1 MQRLAEMPSP
11 MVLEGVK
18 IFLRVL
24 RVVLVTKLSEVPC
37 RVSSDVHERRNE
49 RKTVSSTN
57 PVKL

>member
-1 MQRLAEMPSP
+1 MLGGAE
-11 MVLEGVK
+11 
-18 IFLRVL
+18 IRLRVL
-24 RVVLVTKLSEVPC
+24 RVVVVTILSEVPC

>member
-1 MQRLAEMPSP
+1 M
-11 MVLEGVK
+11 LEGAENLLRG
-18 IFLRVL
+18 LRVC
-24 RVVLVTKLSEVPC
+24 VVTILSEVPC